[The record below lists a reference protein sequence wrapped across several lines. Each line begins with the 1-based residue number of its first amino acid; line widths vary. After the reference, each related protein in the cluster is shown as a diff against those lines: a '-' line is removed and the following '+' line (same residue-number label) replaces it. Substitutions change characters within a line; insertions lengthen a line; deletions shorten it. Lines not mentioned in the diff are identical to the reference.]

1 MKNEFLEVLR
11 TLKQTVFILSAGDKT
26 ERHAMT
32 VSSVTSLSMEPPS
45 IMVAI
50 NKNAG
55 INSILSED
63 TNFCLN
69 LLSSSQQ
76 EISNICSGSEEG
88 EERFNNEG
96 WVSENSIYLES
107 AQSNIFC
114 KVKKIIPFSSHF
126 IMVGEVTKI
135 IHSGKMDP
143 LVYQNGK
150 YD

>member
-32 VSSVTSLSMEPPS
+32 VSSVTSLSVEPPS

-69 LLSSSQQ
+69 LL
-76 EISNICSGSEEG
+76 
-88 EERFNNEG
+88 
-96 WVSENSIYLES
+96 Y
-107 AQSNIFC
+107 
-114 KVKKIIPFSSHF
+114 FSHNKS
-126 IMVGEVTKI
+126 
-135 IHSGKMDP
+135 
-143 LVYQNGK
+143 
-150 YD
+150 